1 MCSKLEKQHIRSF
14 NILNY
19 QIANSRTSA
28 TAARVATTR
37 GVDGV
42 EILDV

>member
-1 MCSKLEKQHIRSF
+1 MFSRLEKHHIRSF
-14 NILNY
+14 NIFNR

-28 TAARVATTR
+28 PAARGATTGGGR
-37 GVDGV
+37 DV